1 MTAKQITQEL
11 APLAGGVTW
20 GCRQI
25 GISRTKF
32 YELIKSG
39 DIRTFTV
46 GGRRLVRR
54 EDIEA
59 FLERMAANAA

>member
-1 MTAKQITQEL
+1 MKDIKPNQDE
-11 APLAGGVTW
+11 PRLAGGVTW
-20 GCRQI
+20 GCRLI

-39 DIRTFTV
+39 DIRTFKH

-59 FLERMAANAA
+59 FLERMSTNAA

>member
-1 MTAKQITQEL
+1 MNTKQS
-11 APLAGGVTW
+11 APEALQLAGGVTW

>member
-1 MTAKQITQEL
+1 MKPQSASPE
-11 APLAGGVTW
+11 APQLAGSVAW

-25 GISRTKF
+25 GISRTMF
-32 YELIKSG
+32 YELMKSG
-39 DIRTFTV
+39 DIRTIRV